1 MRLKRLSSSVQQV
14 RDQLGVFTLLAGG
27 GAVLAVEGDVEDR
40 AKLLL
45 QGHRFAHQLLA
56 AGVVIAGRE
65 QQRLA
70 LALE

>member
-1 MRLKRLSSSVQQV
+1 MRLKRLPSSFSS
-14 RDQLGVFTLLAGG
+14 DATSCGVFALTAGG